1 MKKKHL
7 TGLIILASLSIPS
20 CAENNTKDSH
30 VNTGENIENNI
41 NGILSRSR
49 QTSLSTL
56 P

>member
-41 NGILSRSR
+41 KWYPVP
-49 QTSLSTL
+49 QPSLSTL